1 MHESENNGVAELLI
15 DIQSHSSEKYEIL
28 VQIRK
33 LFLQSNPRLVEDI
46 KYGGLVFFQEDHLIG
61 GIFLYKKHI
70 SIEFSYGAELS
81 DPHSVLE
88 GKGKLRRH
96 IKIINLDDVH
106 TKNVADYVQKAVAF
120 IPD

>member
-1 MHESENNGVAELLI
+1 VLESENSSVAEFLI
-15 DIQSHSSEKYEIL
+15 DIQSHSLEKYEIL

-33 LFLQSNPRLVEDI
+33 LFLQSNPSLVEDI
-46 KYGGLVFFQEDHLIG
+46 KYGGLVFFQENDLIG

-70 SIEFSYGAELS
+70 SIEFSYGVNLS

-96 IKIINLDDVH
+96 IKIISLDDVH
-106 TKNVADYVQKAVAF
+106 IKNVADYVQEAVASA
-120 IPD
+120 PD